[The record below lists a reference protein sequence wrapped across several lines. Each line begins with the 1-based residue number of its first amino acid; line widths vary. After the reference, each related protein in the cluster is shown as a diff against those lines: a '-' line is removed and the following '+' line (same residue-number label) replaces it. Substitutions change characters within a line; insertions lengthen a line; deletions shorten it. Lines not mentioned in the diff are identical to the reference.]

1 MTDEMQPP
9 TPITEDAPADAT
21 ATVETP
27 EEEKKP
33 QKLTQAVEFKDIGPC
48 KKHIKVTIERGAIE
62 QKLQEKFKE
71 LVTDQEMV
79 VAGFR
84 PGKAPR
90 KIVERRFR
98 KDVNDQIKSE
108 VLLQSLEQLAEDHD
122 VAPLSPPNIDPA
134 KIEIPKDGPMIYEF
148 EVEVRPQFDLPNYK
162 GLKLKRPVKTFTDGD
177 VVKEM
182 QRLLE
187 PYGQLM
193 PKAAAAGQT
202 EPTAED
208 GDYVIVDIATKQG
221 VRVLSQA
228 TEVKVRVNPRLAF
241 KDGVADKFGEQIK
254 GAKPGE
260 TRNVDITL
268 SDAVADETLRN
279 QTVQASFLVKDV
291 KTVQLPEVT
300 HELCHEFGVHS
311 EEQLKELIRSV
322 LDRRLDYEQRQA
334 ARRQVLAQIGEA
346 SKWDLPQDL
355 LMRQS
360 RNALRRRVTEM
371 RAGGMSDEDING
383 QMRLLQQDVVS
394 STALALKEHFVLQK
408 IAEVEKLEVNKDD
421 IDAEI
426 QRLAAQYDES
436 PRRIRAR
443 LEKDDMM
450 DSLEIEL
457 IERKSLDLVLS
468 SAEYEDV
475 PLDQTEDRLGT
486 VEEQAVPGEMKD
498 PTAAPPEEKPA
509 EAKS

>member
-9 TPITEDAPADAT
+9 TPITEDAPADTPVA
-21 ATVETP
+21 VETP

-33 QKLTQAVEFKDIGPC
+33 QKLEQAVEFKDVGPC
-48 KKHIKVTIERGAIE
+48 KKHIKVTIDRGAIE
-62 QKLQEKFKE
+62 SKLQEKFKE
-71 LVTDQEMV
+71 LVRDQEMV

-122 VAPLSPPNIDPA
+122 VAPLSPPNIDPT
-134 KIEIPKDGPMIYEF
+134 KIEIPKDGPMVYEF

-162 GLKLKRPVKTFTDGD
+162 GLKLKRPVKTFTDAD

-193 PKAAAAGQT
+193 PKAAAAGQS

-241 KDGVADKFGEQIK
+241 KDGVADKFGAQIK

-291 KTVQLPEVT
+291 KTVQLPEIT

-311 EEQLKELIRSV
+311 EEQLKELIRAV

-355 LMRQS
+355 LMRQA

-408 IAEVEKLEVNKDD
+408 IAEVEKLVVNKDD